1 MQAPQTSQFDA
12 LLVQCRDLACSRLA
26 DSLAAML
33 DKADESIAT
42 LLDTIQDQEE
52 KKVYLAA
59 RDVASSQ
66 RAVIEKQFKI
76 RYQGEFQQRTNRV
89 KKIGQSFAEIDL
101 SSIELKI
108 VGDDDLSE
116 TLKIND
122 MGAKLQRNCA
132 EELSALDQRVGV
144 LLGDSSLLPN
154 DNPFSPE
161 AICGAYK
168 QACRNADS
176 NIAVRMVLLKL
187 FDDHIADDVR
197 AVYKDVNDLLV
208 QNSILPKIRYGVTRK
223 DGKKV
228 PGFAD
233 TDSDSPAEVDFF
245 AALQQM
251 VAQGAGGRG
260 GAGAG
265 GPGGGGGG
273 GGGPVLQGA
282 DLLNSL
288 TRIQLGDLAG
298 IQGAAALIAAST
310 AAGGTTNVLHELKAT
325 SLGAGMGQMDA
336 MTLDIVA
343 LLFDQLFD
351 NPKIPV
357 VLKGLI
363 ARLQIPMLKVAIAD
377 KSFFSRDDHPA
388 RQVLNMLG
396 EIALRLPPDFASTSP
411 LYSRLETFMQELVDG
426 FQEKIEIF
434 ETVRGHLE
442 ALIAEDDQRVS
453 VTMQATATALEQS
466 ESLALART
474 VGREAIKSRVLS
486 AMPPRPVL
494 AFMAQQWIKYLVL
507 VHVRHGVESDAWKT
521 ALGTVDQLVWSVS
534 PKVTTE
540 EQRMLA
546 SVVPSLLKSV
556 KAGIT
561 AAGVEDA
568 VCFAF
573 FKELMKCHTAAIQAP
588 PKKAVPATTAGAS
601 DVAATQVARAT
612 SAVPGKG
619 VAVADTKVASGAAIK
634 PQVAGVKTSGQDV
647 TKVFAAAHV
656 KAARATEAEVAERAA
671 GVGGPAAKA
680 AGVAAAKPLGVE
692 ARATIG
698 TAAKGVSGAAPK
710 APITVRAM
718 EAPPPA
724 GSSEDMDFTAPITIK
739 NPFGEGE
746 VQVDE
751 LDFTAPP
758 AGAKTAGNA
767 PARKPIDMPRNIVLG
782 CWVEILEAGGTG
794 KPVSAKLHFVS
805 PLQSRFLFVDR
816 RGTKVYECSRAMLVM
831 RLNVGEVKVLAG
843 PPDPPLFENMMSGVF
858 KKMSKPVP
866 A

>member
-33 DKADESIAT
+33 DKADESITT

-52 KKVYLAA
+52 KKVALAA

-66 RAVIEKQFKI
+66 RAAIEKQFKT
-76 RYQGEFQQRTNRV
+76 RYLGEFQQRTNRV

-101 SSIELKI
+101 SSIELEI

-116 TLKIND
+116 TLRVND
-122 MGAKLQRNCA
+122 MGAKLQRYCA
-132 EELSALDQRVGV
+132 EELGALDQRVGV
-144 LLGDSSLLPN
+144 LLGDASLPPN

-168 QACRNADS
+168 QACRGADP
-176 NIAVRMVLLKL
+176 NVAIRLVLLNL
-187 FDDHIADDVR
+187 FDDHLLDDVR
-197 AVYKDVNDLLV
+197 SIYKDVNDLLV

-228 PGFAD
+228 PGSAD
-233 TDSDSPAEVDFF
+233 SSGDSPAEGDFF
-245 AALQQM
+245 AAMQQM
-251 VAQGAGGRG
+251 IAQGVGARG
-260 GAGAG
+260 GAGA
-265 GPGGGGGG
+265 GGGGG
-273 GGGPVLQGA
+273 GGGPVIQGA

-310 AAGGTTNVLHELKAT
+310 AAGGVATNVLHELKAT

-336 MTLDIVA
+336 MTLDVVA

-396 EIALRLPPDFASTSP
+396 EIALRLPPDFASTNP
-411 LYSRLETFMQELVDG
+411 LYSRLETFMQELVNG

-442 ALIAEDDQRVS
+442 ALIAEDDERVS
-453 VTMQATATALEQS
+453 VTMQSTATALEQS

-474 VGREAIKSRVLS
+474 VGRDAIKARVLS

-494 AFMAQQWIKYLVL
+494 EFMAQHWIKYLVV
-507 VHVRHGVESDAWKT
+507 VHVRHGAESDAWKT
-521 ALGTVDQLVWSVS
+521 ALGTVDQLVWSVA
-534 PKVTTE
+534 PKVTAE
-540 EQRMLA
+540 DRRMLA
-546 SVVPSLLKSV
+546 SVVPGLLKSV
-556 KAGIT
+556 KAGMS
-561 AAGVEDA
+561 AAGEEDA

-573 FKELMKCHTAAIQAP
+573 FKELMKCHTAAIQGP
-588 PKKAVPATTAGAS
+588 PKKVVPATTASTTPIAGTQDARAHGAVPAKVV
-601 DVAATQVARAT
+601 VAADA
-612 SAVPGKG
+612 
-619 VAVADTKVASGAAIK
+619 KVASGAVIR
-634 PQVAGVKTSGQDV
+634 PQVAGVKASGRDPA
-647 TKVFAAAHV
+647 KVVATAHA
-656 KAARATEAEVAERAA
+656 KAAGGVEAAVAERAA
-671 GVGGPAAKA
+671 GVGGTVANA
-680 AGVAAAKPLGVE
+680 AGVAAAKPRGAEAKATVGGATRGVS
-692 ARATIG
+692 
-698 TAAKGVSGAAPK
+698 TAAPEASIASR
-710 APITVRAM
+710 TM
-718 EAPPPA
+718 EVPPPA
-724 GSSEDMDFTAPITIK
+724 GSSEDLDFTAPITIK

-758 AGAKTAGNA
+758 PGAQAGGNA

-782 CWVEILEAGGTG
+782 CWVEILEPGGTG
-794 KPVSAKLHFVS
+794 IPVPAKLHYVS

-816 RGTKVYECSRAMLVM
+816 RGAKVYECSRAMLAM
-831 RLNVGEVKVLAG
+831 RLNVGEVKVLPG

-858 KKMSKPVP
+858 KKMGKPVP

>member
-42 LLDTIQDQEE
+42 LLDTIQDQEG

-59 RDVASSQ
+59 RDIASSQ

-101 SSIELKI
+101 SSIELEI

-144 LLGDSSLLPN
+144 LLGDASLQPN

-197 AVYKDVNDLLV
+197 SVYKDVNDLLV

-228 PGFAD
+228 PGSAN

-251 VAQGAGGRG
+251 IAQGAGGRG
-260 GAGAG
+260 GAGTG
-265 GPGGGGGG
+265 GAGGGG

-310 AAGGTTNVLHELKAT
+310 AAGGGATNVLHELKAT

-396 EIALRLPPDFASTSP
+396 EIALRLPPDFASTNP

-474 VGREAIKSRVLS
+474 VGREAIKARVLS

-494 AFMAQQWIKYLVL
+494 EFMAQQWIKYLVL

-540 EQRMLA
+540 ERRMLA

-556 KAGIT
+556 KAGIA

-568 VCFAF
+568 ICFAF

-588 PKKAVPATTAGAS
+588 PKKAVPVTTAGAS
-601 DVAATQVARAT
+601 DVAVTQDARAT

-619 VAVADTKVASGAAIK
+619 VALADTKVASGAAIK
-634 PQVAGVKTSGQDV
+634 PQVAGVKASGPDAP
-647 TKVFAAAHV
+647 KVVAAAQV
-656 KAARATEAEVAERAA
+656 KAAGATEAAVAERAV
-671 GVGGPAAKA
+671 GVGGTAGKA
-680 AGVAAAKPLGVE
+680 ARVAAAKPLGVE

-698 TAAKGVSGAAPK
+698 AAAKGVSTAAPE
-710 APITVRAM
+710 APIAARAI
-718 EAPPPA
+718 ETPPPA
-724 GSSEDMDFTAPITIK
+724 GRSEDLDFTAPIIIK

-746 VQVDE
+746 VQVDA
-751 LDFTAPP
+751 LDFTALP
-758 AGAKTAGNA
+758 AGAKTAENA

-794 KPVSAKLHFVS
+794 KPVSAKLHYVS
-805 PLQSRFLFVDR
+805 PLHSRFLFVDR
-816 RGTKVYECSRAMLVM
+816 RGTKVYECSRAMLAM